1 MEYTIGILAFVALI
15 LFLITILIVV
25 EKKIIAYKD
34 CKININDGKEESIE
48 TPGGSTLLSAFVD
61 NGILLPAACGGGGT
75 CAMCKVCITQGGGDI
90 LPTETPHLTLKEQK
104 ENIRLACQ
112 VKVKND
118 LNVELDEE
126 IFGIQKFE
134 CEVVSNF
141 NVSTYIKELK
151 FKLPGDLDIEFK
163 AGGYIQ
169 VDIPEYDISFKD
181 FKIEEEYRLEWDQY
195 NMWDLHVKNEE
206 EIVRAYSMANY
217 PLEKGTV
224 LLNIRIATPP
234 PGMDV
239 PSGIGSTFL
248 FNLKPG
254 DKVILSGPYGE
265 FFAKE
270 TDREMCFIGGGAGMA
285 PMRSHILDQLLRID
299 TKRTIT
305 YWYGA
310 RSAKEMFYHEEF
322 LELEKKYPNFKY
334 HVGLSDPQPEDN
346 WNGYVGYIH
355 NVVYDNWLQHHED
368 PDEIEF
374 YMCGP
379 PMMNSSCLKMLDDA
393 GIERDMIDLDE
404 F

>member
-1 MEYTIGILAFVALI
+1 MEYIIGIAVFTLLI

-25 EKKIIAYKD
+25 EKKLIAYDD
-34 CKININDGKEESIE
+34 CNIIINDGKED
-48 TPGGSTLLSAFVD
+48 TLRVAGGTTLLNAFVD
-61 NGILLPAACGGGGT
+61 NGVLLPAACGGGGT
-75 CAMCKVCITQGGGDI
+75 CAMCKVCITEGGGDL
-90 LPTETPHLTLKEQK
+90 LPTEEPHLSISEQK

-112 VKVKND
+112 VKVKED
-118 LNVELDEE
+118 MKVQLDEE
-126 IFGIQKFE
+126 IFGISKFE
-134 CEVVSNF
+134 CEVVSNH

-151 FKLPGDLDIEFK
+151 FKLPEGLDIEFR

-169 VDIPEYDISFKD
+169 VDIPSYDISFKN
-181 FKIEEEYRLEWDQY
+181 FVIEEQYTKEWDQY
-195 NMWDLHVKNEE
+195 NMWDISHKNEE

-224 LLNIRIATPP
+224 LLNIRIATAP

-239 PSGIGSTFL
+239 PPGIGSTFL
-248 FNLKPG
+248 FNLQPG

-270 TDREMCFIGGGAGMA
+270 TKREMCFIGGGAGMA
-285 PMRSHILDQLLRID
+285 PMRSHILDQLLRIHTD
-299 TKRTIT
+299 RTIT

-322 LELEKKYPNFKY
+322 LQLAKDNPNFKY

-346 WNGYVGYIH
+346 WDGYVGYIH
-355 NVVYDNWLQHHED
+355 NVVYDNWLKNHED

-379 PMMNSSCLKMLDDA
+379 PMMNSSCLQMLEDA